1 MAGDPLSSPPSAVLE
16 EMTIKK
22 TYELSAH
29 SIFYARPAAAID
41 ALKLLVLGPCCP
53 SPPPH
58 YILRDVSLTARPGEL
73 LAVVGPS
80 GAGKSTLLDI
90 LAACTAPT
98 AGHLRLNS
106 SPLHSA
112 SFRRLSAHVP
122 QHDASL
128 PLLTVAETFAFAA
141 RLLLPRLSSSA
152 TDTVIASLL
161 ADLRLSHL
169 ARTRLSGNLSGGERR
184 RVSIGLSL
192 LRDPAVLLL
201 DEPTS
206 GLDSSSAHLVLQ
218 SLRGVAASRRTT
230 VVLSIHQPS
239 ARLLSSIDSLLLLS
253 KGCVI
258 HHGSLS
264 ALDHSLLSSG
274 FAVPTQLNPLEYA
287 MEVLDEMPH
296 PTTTAII
303 AQKAASARLKIISKS
318 PKEEEEDDDDIP
330 VHYSSSRLREV
341 ATLYGRCWK
350 LVYRTKQLLLAN
362 TLEALIVGIL
372 LGTIYI
378 DLGFNDEGVVK
389 RLGLFAF
396 TLTFLLS
403 TTTETLPIF
412 VGERPIL
419 LRETSSGLY
428 RLSSHLVAGTL
439 VFLPYLLAISLLY
452 AAAVYFLAGLCAS
465 WAAFADFVLVV
476 WALVL
481 TGNSF
486 VLFVSAMAP
495 DYIAGTSLVTL
506 SLAGFFLFS
515 GYFISKES
523 MPSFWVFA
531 HYLSPYKYGLD
542 ALLANEYSCQAR
554 RCFGRSGVEMG
565 GACLVTGSDVLQRRG
580 LSGSEGWANLQVLAG
595 LFVFYRV
602 LYWAVL
608 CRRASSSS

>member
-1 MAGDPLSSPPSAVLE
+1 MAGDPSPSPVLE
-16 EMTIKK
+16 ERTTKK

-53 SPPPH
+53 SPPTR
-58 YILRDVSLTARPGEL
+58 YILRDVSLTARPGEI

-141 RLLLPRLSSSA
+141 RLLLPSLSSSGTA
-152 TDTVIASLL
+152 TVIASLL

-169 ARTRLSGNLSGGERR
+169 AQTRLSGNLSGGERR

-230 VVLSIHQPS
+230 VILSIHQPS

-274 FAVPTQLNPLEYA
+274 FAVPAQLNPLEYA

-296 PTTTAII
+296 PTTTAITTPR
-303 AQKAASARLKIISKS
+303 AASARLKIISKI
-318 PKEEEEDDDDIP
+318 PKEQEEDNDIP
-330 VHYSSSRLREV
+330 VHYSSSRLREI

-481 TGNSF
+481 TANSF

-523 MPSFWVFA
+523 MPSYWVFA

-542 ALLANEYSCQAR
+542 ALLANEYSCHAR
-554 RCFGRSGVEMG
+554 RCFGRSAAEMG

>member
-1 MAGDPLSSPPSAVLE
+1 MAGDPSSSPPSPVFQE
-16 EMTIKK
+16 TTTKK

-29 SIFYARPAAAID
+29 SIFYARPATAVD
-41 ALKLLVLGPCCP
+41 ALKLLVLRPCCP
-53 SPPPH
+53 SPTPH
-58 YILRDVSLTARPGEL
+58 YILRDVSLSARPGEL

-90 LAACTAPT
+90 LAARSAPT

-122 QHDASL
+122 QQDASL
-128 PLLTVAETFAFAA
+128 PLLTVSETFAFAA
-141 RLLLPRLSSSA
+141 HLLLPRLSSSGTA
-152 TDTVIASLL
+152 AVIASLL

-169 ARTRLSGNLSGGERR
+169 AQTRLSGNLSGGERR

-264 ALDHSLLSSG
+264 ALDRSLLASG
-274 FAVPTQLNPLEYA
+274 FSVPAQLNPLEYA
-287 MEVLDEMPH
+287 MEVLDQMPH
-296 PTTTAII
+296 PTTAAITA
-303 AQKAASARLKIISKS
+303 QRVASARLKIISKI
-318 PKEEEEDDDDIP
+318 PKEQDDDIP
-330 VHYSSSRLREV
+330 VHYSSSRLREI

-350 LVYRTKQLLLAN
+350 LVYRTRQLLLAN

-403 TTTETLPIF
+403 TTTETLPMF

-465 WAAFADFVLVV
+465 WAAFADFVLVI
-476 WALVL
+476 WALIL
-481 TGNSF
+481 TANSF

-495 DYIAGTSLVTL
+495 DYISGTSLVTL

-515 GYFISKES
+515 GYFIAKES
-523 MPSFWVFA
+523 MPSYWVFA

-554 RCFGRSGVEMG
+554 RCFGRSDSEMG

-580 LSGSEGWANLQVLAG
+580 LSGSEGWANLQVLGG

-608 CRRASSSS
+608 CRRASSSF